1 MTRRRAKFKM
11 AAGNRWRIAGPLELL
26 VLQPTPFCNLDCTY
40 CYLPDRDSKRR
51 MSEATLNRVFQFVFS
66 SGIVEHG
73 FTVVWHAGEPMVL
86 PVSYYKR
93 AIEIAGSHNPGGLEV
108 RQSFQTNGV
117 LIDDAWCDFFK
128 EHNVNV
134 GVSIDGPAFL
144 HDRNR
149 KTRKGAG
156 TQHQVMEG
164 IRKLQSNE
172 VPFHV
177 ISVLTSETLDY
188 ADELYDFYVDNE
200 IREVAFNIEE
210 VEGPH
215 AASTLGEAGI
225 ENRFRRFIG
234 RFFDL
239 VARDES
245 AVSVREFDSLV
256 PMILNGNDSE
266 DFPPTQENAPCAI
279 LSVDCEGNF
288 TTYSP
293 ELLGLTSSHYGD
305 FAIGNVNTDTLAS
318 AINSEKFQRMS
329 SDIARGL
336 STCRDT
342 CEYYN
347 FCGGGAPVNK
357 YFENGSFDS
366 TETMFCRLNRKAIVD
381 VIVAKLQNSTR
392 VATDAA

>member
-1 MTRRRAKFKM
+1 M
-11 AAGNRWRIAGPLELL
+11 AEGNSWRIVGPLELL
-26 VLQPTPFCNLDCTY
+26 VLQPTPFCNLDCSY

-51 MSEATLNRVFQFVFS
+51 MSDATLNRVFQFVFS
-66 SGIVEHG
+66 SGIVEQG

-86 PVSYYKR
+86 PVSYYER
-93 AIEIAGSHNPGGLEV
+93 AIEIAGAHNPGGLQV
-108 RQSFQTNGV
+108 RHSFQTNGV
-117 LIDDAWCDFFK
+117 LIDDPWCDFFRK
-128 EHNVNV
+128 HQVNV

-149 KTRKGAG
+149 KTRKGGG
-156 TQHQVMEG
+156 THHRVTEG

-177 ISVLTSETLDY
+177 ISVLTGETLDY

-210 VEGPH
+210 IEGPH
-215 AASTLGEAGI
+215 AASTLGAADVES
-225 ENRFRRFIG
+225 RFRRFIG

-239 VARDES
+239 VARDDL
-245 AVSVREFDSLV
+245 AISVREFDSMV
-256 PMILNGNDSE
+256 PMILDGGGDGK
-266 DFPPTQENAPCAI
+266 DVPLTQENAPCAI

-293 ELLGLTSSHYGD
+293 ELLGLTSRDYGD
-305 FAIGNVNTDTLAS
+305 FAIGNVNTDTLAA
-318 AINSEKFQRMS
+318 AIVSEKFQRMS

-336 STCRDT
+336 RKCRDT
-342 CEYYN
+342 CEYYGL
-347 FCGGGAPVNK
+347 CGGGAPVNK

-381 VIVAKLQNSTR
+381 VIVAKLQPPTGI
-392 VATDAA
+392 ATDAA

>member
-1 MTRRRAKFKM
+1 M
-11 AAGNRWRIAGPLELL
+11 
-26 VLQPTPFCNLDCTY
+26 
-40 CYLPDRDSKRR
+40 
-51 MSEATLNRVFQFVFS
+51 
-66 SGIVEHG
+66 H
-73 FTVVWHAGEPMVL
+73 
-86 PVSYYKR
+86 
-93 AIEIAGSHNPGGLEV
+93 
-108 RQSFQTNGV
+108 
-117 LIDDAWCDFFK
+117 
-128 EHNVNV
+128 
-134 GVSIDGPAFL
+134 
-144 HDRNR
+144 
-149 KTRKGAG
+149 
-156 TQHQVMEG
+156 G

-172 VPFHV
+172 LPFHV
-177 ISVLTSETLDY
+177 ISVLTERSLDY

-215 AASTLGEAGI
+215 AASTLGAAGV

-245 AVSVREFDSLV
+245 AIRVREFDSMV
-256 PMILNGNDSE
+256 PMILNGNDSA
-266 DFPPTQENAPCAI
+266 DFRPTQENAPCAI

-305 FAIGNVNTDTLAS
+305 FALGNVNTDTLAA

-336 STCRDT
+336 GKCRDT
-342 CEYYN
+342 CEYYSL
-347 FCGGGAPVNK
+347 CGGGAPVNK

-366 TETMFCRLNRKAIVD
+366 TETMFCRLNRKAILD
-381 VIVAKLQNSTR
+381 VIVAKLQTSDGRCDRRRLTH
-392 VATDAA
+392 

>member
-1 MTRRRAKFKM
+1 MS
-11 AAGNRWRIAGPLELL
+11 
-26 VLQPTPFCNLDCTY
+26 
-40 CYLPDRDSKRR
+40 DS
-51 MSEATLNRVFQFVFS
+51 TLNRVFEFVFS
-66 SGIVEHG
+66 SGIVEQG

-86 PVSYYKR
+86 PVAYYQR
-93 AIEIAGSHNPGGLEV
+93 AIDIARAHNPGGVQV

-128 EHNVNV
+128 EHEVNV

-156 TQHQVMEG
+156 THHRVIEG
-164 IRKLQSNE
+164 IRKLQSKQ

-177 ISVLTSETLDY
+177 ISVLTSESLDY

-210 VEGPH
+210 IEGPH
-215 AASTLGEAGI
+215 AASTLGTAGV
-225 ENRFRRFIG
+225 ESRFRRFIG

-239 VARDES
+239 VARDDL
-245 AVSVREFDSLV
+245 ALSVREFDSMV
-256 PMILNGNDSE
+256 PMILNGNQHE

-305 FAIGNVNTDTLAS
+305 FAIGNVNTDTLES
-318 AINSEKFQRMS
+318 AINSDKFRNIS

-336 STCRDT
+336 NKCRET
-342 CEYYN
+342 CEYYSL
-347 FCGGGAPVNK
+347 CGGGAPVNK

-381 VIVAKLQNSTR
+381 VIVAKLQNPIGA
-392 VATDAA
+392 ATDAA

>member
-1 MTRRRAKFKM
+1 M
-11 AAGNRWRIAGPLELL
+11 
-26 VLQPTPFCNLDCTY
+26 QPTPFCNLDCTY

-51 MSEATLNRVFQFVFS
+51 MSEATLNRVFEFVFS
-66 SGIVEHG
+66 SGIVEQG

-86 PVSYYKR
+86 PVSYYER
-93 AIEIAGSHNPGGLEV
+93 ASEIAASHNPGGVQV
-108 RQSFQTNGV
+108 RHSFQTNGV
-117 LIDDAWCDFFK
+117 LIDDAWCEFFK
-128 EHNVNV
+128 QHQVNV
-134 GVSIDGPAFL
+134 GVSVDGPAFL

-149 KTRKGAG
+149 RTRKGAG
-156 TQHQVMEG
+156 TQHRVMEG

-177 ISVLTSETLDY
+177 ISVLTGESLDY

-210 VEGPH
+210 IEGPH
-215 AASTLGEAGI
+215 AASTLGSAGV
-225 ENRFRRFIG
+225 EERFRRFIG

-239 VARDES
+239 VARDDL
-245 AVSVREFDSLV
+245 AISVREFDSMV
-256 PMILNGNDSE
+256 PMILGSSGD
-266 DFPPTQENAPCAI
+266 DKDIPLTQENAPCAI
-279 LSVDCEGNF
+279 VSVDCEGNF

-305 FAIGNVNTDTLAS
+305 FAIGNVNTDTLAA

-336 STCRDT
+336 SKCRDT
-342 CEYYN
+342 CEYYSL
-347 FCGGGAPVNK
+347 CGGGAPVNK

-381 VIVAKLQNSTR
+381 VIVAKLQHQIR

>member
-1 MTRRRAKFKM
+1 M
-11 AAGNRWRIAGPLELL
+11 AAGNRWCIAGPLELL
-26 VLQPTPFCNLDCTY
+26 VLQPTPFCNLDCSY
-40 CYLPDRDSKRR
+40 CYLPNRDSKRR
-51 MSEATLNRVFQFVFS
+51 MSDATLNRVFQFVFS
-66 SGIVEHG
+66 SGIVEQG
-73 FTVVWHAGEPMVL
+73 FTVVWHAGEPTVV
-86 PVSYYKR
+86 PISYYER
-93 AIEIAGSHNPGGLEV
+93 AIEIAAAHNPGGLQV
-108 RQSFQTNGV
+108 RHSFQTNGV

-128 EHNVNV
+128 EHHVNV
-134 GVSIDGPAFL
+134 GVSVDGPAFI

-156 TQHQVMEG
+156 THHRVMAG
-164 IRKLQSNE
+164 IRKLQSNS

-177 ISVLTSETLDY
+177 ISVLTGESLDY
-188 ADELYDFYVDNE
+188 ADELYDFYVENE

-210 VEGPH
+210 IEGPH
-215 AASTLGEAGI
+215 AASTLGSAGV
-225 ENRFRRFIG
+225 ESRFRRFIG

-245 AVSVREFDSLV
+245 IVSVREFDSIV
-256 PMILNGNDSE
+256 PMILGADGDGN

-279 LSVDCEGNF
+279 LSIDCEGNF
-288 TTYSP
+288 TSYSP
-293 ELLGLTSSHYGD
+293 ELLGLKSSHYGD

-336 STCRDT
+336 SKCRQT
-342 CEYYN
+342 CEYYSL
-347 FCGGGAPVNK
+347 CGGGAPVNK

-381 VIVAKLQNSTR
+381 VIVDKLQHPSGVTN
-392 VATDAA
+392 AA

>member
-1 MTRRRAKFKM
+1 M
-11 AAGNRWRIAGPLELL
+11 AAGNRCRIAGPLELL

-66 SGIVEHG
+66 SGIVEEG

-86 PVSYYKR
+86 PVSYYER
-93 AIEIAGSHNPGGLEV
+93 AIEIAGAQNPAGVQV

-117 LIDDAWCDFFK
+117 LIDDAWCEFFK
-128 EHNVNV
+128 RHSVNL

-149 KTRKGAG
+149 KTRKGIG
-156 TQHQVMEG
+156 THRRVMDG
-164 IRKLQSNE
+164 IRKLQSRE

-177 ISVLTSETLDY
+177 ISVLTGASLDY
-188 ADELYDFYVDNE
+188 ADELYDFYVENG
-200 IREVAFNIEE
+200 IRDVAFNIEE
-210 VEGPH
+210 IEGPH
-215 AASTLGEAGI
+215 GVSTLDAAGV
-225 ENRFRRFIG
+225 EDGFRRFIG

-245 AVSVREFDSLV
+245 ATSVREFDALI
-256 PMILNGNDSE
+256 PMILGDGGI
-266 DFPPTQENAPCAI
+266 DLPPTQENAPGAI
-279 LSVDCEGNF
+279 LSIDCDGNF

-293 ELLGLTSSHYGD
+293 ELLGLKSSHYGD
-305 FAIGNVNTDTLAS
+305 FAIGNVNTDTFAA
-318 AINSEKFQRMS
+318 AINGEKCRQMS

-336 STCRDT
+336 SKCRET
-342 CEYYN
+342 CEYYSL
-347 FCGGGAPVNK
+347 CGGGAPVNK

-381 VIVAKLQNSTR
+381 VVVNKLQRPVGLATA
-392 VATDAA
+392 VA

>member
-1 MTRRRAKFKM
+1 M

-26 VLQPTPFCNLDCTY
+26 VLQPTPFCNLDCSY

-51 MSEATLNRVFQFVFS
+51 MSDATLNRVFQFVFS
-66 SGIVEHG
+66 SGIVEQG

-86 PVSYYKR
+86 PVSYYER
-93 AIEIAGSHNPGGLEV
+93 AIEIAAAHNPGGVQV

-117 LIDDAWCDFFK
+117 LIDDEWCEFFK
-128 EHNVNV
+128 KHQVSV
-134 GVSIDGPAFL
+134 GVSVDGPAFL

-156 TQHQVMEG
+156 TQHRVMEG
-164 IRKLQSNE
+164 IRKLQSNR

-177 ISVLTSETLDY
+177 ISVLTSESLDY
-188 ADELYDFYVDNE
+188 ADELYDFYVENE

-215 AASTLGEAGI
+215 AASTLGAADVES
-225 ENRFRRFIG
+225 RFRRFIG

-245 AVSVREFDSLV
+245 AISVREFDSMV
-256 PMILNGNDSE
+256 PMILSGPDG
-266 DFPPTQENAPCAI
+266 DDLPPTQENAPCAI

-305 FAIGNVNTDTLAS
+305 FAIGNVNTDTLAC
-318 AINSEKFQRMS
+318 AINSDKFRNMS

-336 STCRDT
+336 SMCRDT
-342 CEYYN
+342 CEYYSL
-347 FCGGGAPVNK
+347 CGGGAPVNK

-381 VIVAKLQNSTR
+381 VIVAKLQNSMGA
-392 VATDAA
+392 ATDAA

>member
-1 MTRRRAKFKM
+1 
-11 AAGNRWRIAGPLELL
+11 
-26 VLQPTPFCNLDCTY
+26 
-40 CYLPDRDSKRR
+40 
-51 MSEATLNRVFQFVFS
+51 MSDATLNRVFQFVFS
-66 SGIVEHG
+66 SGIVEQG

-86 PVSYYKR
+86 PVSYYER
-93 AIEIAGSHNPGGLEV
+93 AIEIAGAHNPGGLQV
-108 RQSFQTNGV
+108 RHSFQTNGV
-117 LIDDAWCDFFK
+117 LIDDPWCDFFK
-128 EHNVNV
+128 EHQVNV
-134 GVSIDGPAFL
+134 GVSVDGPAFL

-156 TQHQVMEG
+156 TQHRVMDG

-177 ISVLTSETLDY
+177 ISVLTGESLDY
-188 ADELYDFYVDNE
+188 ADELYDFYVENE

-210 VEGPH
+210 IEGPH
-215 AASTLGEAGI
+215 AASTLGATGVER
-225 ENRFRRFIG
+225 RFRRFIG

-245 AVSVREFDSLV
+245 AISVREFDSMV
-256 PMILNGNDSE
+256 PMILSGTDG
-266 DFPPTQENAPCAI
+266 DALPPTQENAPCAI

-293 ELLGLTSSHYGD
+293 ELLGLASIHYGD
-305 FAIGNVNTDTLAS
+305 FAIGNVNTDTLES
-318 AINSEKFQRMS
+318 AINSDKFRNMS

-336 STCRDT
+336 SKCRDT
-342 CEYYN
+342 CEYYSL
-347 FCGGGAPVNK
+347 CGGGAPVNK

-381 VIVAKLQNSTR
+381 VIVAKLQNPIG
-392 VATDAA
+392 VATDTA

>member
-1 MTRRRAKFKM
+1 M
-11 AAGNRWRIAGPLELL
+11 AAGIRWRIAGPLELL

-51 MSEATLNRVFQFVFS
+51 MSDATLNRVFQFVFS
-66 SGIVEHG
+66 SGIVEQG

-86 PVSYYKR
+86 PVGYYER
-93 AIEIAGSHNPGGLEV
+93 AIEIVRDHNPGGVQV
-108 RQSFQTNGV
+108 RHSFQTNGV

-128 EHNVNV
+128 AHQVNV
-134 GVSIDGPAFL
+134 GVTVDGPAFL

-156 TQHQVMEG
+156 TQHRVMEG
-164 IRKLQSNE
+164 IRKLRANE

-177 ISVLTSETLDY
+177 ISVLTEESLDY
-188 ADELYDFYVDNE
+188 ADELYDFYVENE

-210 VEGPH
+210 IEGPH
-215 AASTLGEAGI
+215 AASTLGAAGV
-225 ENRFRRFIG
+225 EDRFRRFIG

-239 VARDES
+239 VARDEL
-245 AVSVREFDSLV
+245 VLSVREFDSMV
-256 PMILNGNDSE
+256 PMILGGDHE
-266 DFPPTQENAPCAI
+266 KDFPPTQENSPCAI

-293 ELLGLTSSHYGD
+293 ELLGLKSSHYGD

-318 AINSEKFQRMS
+318 AINGDKFRDMS
-329 SDIARGL
+329 NDIARGL
-336 STCRDT
+336 SKCRDT
-342 CEYYN
+342 CEYYSL
-347 FCGGGAPVNK
+347 CGGGAPVNK

-366 TETMFCRLNRKAIVD
+366 TETMFCRLNRKVIVD
-381 VIVAKLQNSTR
+381 VIVAKLQHPIG

>member
-1 MTRRRAKFKM
+1 M

-51 MSEATLNRVFQFVFS
+51 MSDATLNRVFQFVFS
-66 SGIVEHG
+66 SGIVEQG

-86 PVSYYKR
+86 PVAYYQR
-93 AIEIAGSHNPGGLEV
+93 AIEIARAHNPGGVQV

-117 LIDDAWCDFFK
+117 LIDDRWCDFFK
-128 EHNVNV
+128 QHQVNL

-156 TQHQVMEG
+156 TQRRVIEG
-164 IRKLQSNE
+164 IRKLRSND

-177 ISVLTSETLDY
+177 ISVLTSESLDY

-210 VEGPH
+210 IEGPH
-215 AASTLGEAGI
+215 AASTLGTAGV
-225 ENRFRRFIG
+225 ESRFRRFIA

-239 VARDES
+239 VARDDL
-245 AVSVREFDSLV
+245 ALSVREFDSMV
-256 PMILNGNDSE
+256 PMILNGNQHE

-293 ELLGLTSSHYGD
+293 ELLGLISSHYGD
-305 FAIGNVNTDTLAS
+305 FAIGNVNTDTLES
-318 AINSEKFQRMS
+318 AIKSDKFRNIS

-336 STCRDT
+336 SKCRET
-342 CEYYN
+342 CEYYSL
-347 FCGGGAPVNK
+347 CGGGAPVNK

-381 VIVAKLQNSTR
+381 VIVAKLQNPNGA
-392 VATDAA
+392 ATGS

>member
-1 MTRRRAKFKM
+1 M

-26 VLQPTPFCNLDCTY
+26 VLQPTPFCNLDCSY

-51 MSEATLNRVFQFVFS
+51 MSDATLNRVFQFVFA
-66 SGIVEHG
+66 SGIVEQG

-86 PVSYYKR
+86 PVSWYER
-93 AIEIAGSHNPGGLEV
+93 AIEIAAAHNPGGLQV
-108 RQSFQTNGV
+108 RHSFQTNGV
-117 LIDDAWCDFFK
+117 LIDDGWCDFFK
-128 EHNVNV
+128 AHQVNV

-149 KTRKGAG
+149 KTRKGAA
-156 TQHQVMEG
+156 TQHRVMEG
-164 IRKLQSNE
+164 IRKLRSNE
-172 VPFHV
+172 LPFHV
-177 ISVLTSETLDY
+177 ISVLTGESLDY
-188 ADELYDFYVDNE
+188 ADELYDFYIENG

-210 VEGPH
+210 IEGPH
-215 AASTLGEAGI
+215 AASTLGGAGV

-239 VARDES
+239 VARDEL
-245 AVSVREFDSLV
+245 ALSVREFDSMV
-256 PMILNGNDSE
+256 PMIVGGNANE
-266 DFPPTQENAPCAI
+266 NNFPPTQENSPCAI

-293 ELLGLTSSHYGD
+293 ELLGLKSSHYGD
-305 FAIGNVNTDTLAS
+305 FAIGNVNIDTLAS
-318 AINSEKFQRMS
+318 AMNGEKFRRMS

-336 STCRDT
+336 SKCRDT
-342 CEYYN
+342 CEYYSL
-347 FCGGGAPVNK
+347 CGGGAPVNK

-366 TETMFCRLNRKAIVD
+366 TETMFCRLNRKVIVD
-381 VIVAKLQNSTR
+381 VIVAKLQHPIG